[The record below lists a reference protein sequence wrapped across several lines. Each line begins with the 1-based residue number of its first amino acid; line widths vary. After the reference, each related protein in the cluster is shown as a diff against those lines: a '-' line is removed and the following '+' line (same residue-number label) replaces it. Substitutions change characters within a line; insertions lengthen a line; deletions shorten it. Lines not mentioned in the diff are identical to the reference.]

1 MNDKDLKKLVE
12 LQGRLI
18 KLRERIKEDVKKHND
33 LLINEIRPLTD
44 GLLHNTIYQVGSMTY
59 KRGRVFSQL
68 DLQDY
73 GLGPKADGL
82 ATLRRVEVEDAPTD
96 DGES

>member
-18 KLRERIKEDVKKHND
+18 KLRERIKQDVKKHND

-44 GLLHNTIYQVGSMTY
+44 GLLHNTIYQVGPMTY

-68 DLQDY
+68 DLQDH